1 MLGNKIVSISTQG
14 HFNRLVSNPRTIV
27 VREAAPLTTSYV
39 PSDSFYIE
47 GANQLQLMVSF
58 TKGEFNGCR
67 LKIEYSEDEQNWFQE
82 TSVSVYGETNEA
94 KHELVVRS
102 IDSSANALISIPVWT
117 RYFRVSA
124 AAVDSGEDTSLSIT
138 AIAGNIYTGFD
149 IIDT

>member
-14 HFNRLVSNPRTIV
+14 HYDTLASSPRTIV

-39 PSDSFYIE
+39 PSDSFNIE

-58 TKGEFNGCR
+58 TEGESKGCR
-67 LKIEYSEDEQNWFQE
+67 LKMEFSEDGENWYQE
-82 TSVSVYGETNEA
+82 TSVLVYGDTEEA
-94 KHELVVRS
+94 KHRLIVRR
-102 IDSSANALISIPVWT
+102 IDSSSNALISIPVWT
-117 RYFRVSA
+117 KYFRVSA

-149 IIDT
+149 IILP

>member
-1 MLGNKIVSISTQG
+1 MLKNKIVSISTQG
-14 HFNRLVSNPRTIV
+14 HYDTFASSPRTIV

-39 PSDSFYIE
+39 PSDSFNIE

-58 TKGEFNGCR
+58 TKGLSNGCR
-67 LKIEYSEDEQNWFQE
+67 LKIEYSEDGQNWFQE
-82 TSVSVYGETNEA
+82 TSVSVYGEINEA
-94 KHELVVRS
+94 KHELIVRS

-117 RYFRVSA
+117 KYFRVSA

-149 IIDT
+149 IILL